1 MLFSEI
7 KPIFHGFCLKLVQF
21 KSVSLC
27 KTAVVNRVTSNAVY
41 SSLISFANKQEEL
54 IVCMQ
59 CDLIKATTK
68 VKETLIL
75 VTTVTQNHGEERN
88 ANNGGYGFPN
98 NMSSSSIASSSEDK
112 CGGGGNKFI
121 VSLAARSP
129 CALHPI
135 STALYAIICC
145 YHTLKH
151 EPKIWLNCTQTKA
164 HTAAY
169 RVAWA
174 IMFTQPVRNKS
185 GSCERIMYKNSFLK
199 KLVFL

>member
-1 MLFSEI
+1 MSFSEI
-7 KPIFHGFCLKLVQF
+7 KQIFHGFCLKLVQF
-21 KSVSLC
+21 LSVSLC
-27 KTAVVNRVTSNAVY
+27 KTAVVNRVTSNVVY

-59 CDLIKATTK
+59 CDLITATTQR
-68 VKETLIL
+68 KETLIL

-151 EPKIWLNCTQTKA
+151 EPKI
-164 HTAAY
+164 
-169 RVAWA
+169 
-174 IMFTQPVRNKS
+174 
-185 GSCERIMYKNSFLK
+185 
-199 KLVFL
+199 